1 MKGEIIMGNKRAGII
16 IRKYGTNLILLEQGW
31 GKSLPGTIYDIP
43 KGHCEDGELLEDAAI
58 REAKEEAGITV
69 EQNELTFLGEFPY
82 SKGDTLALF
91 YCEKDFNLE
100 DCKCSS
106 YFENQ
111 YGKEVPEV
119 IAYKLYDFVND
130 ELEDSHIYKSLRGIL
145 ERVFMVIQRY

>member
-1 MKGEIIMGNKRAGII
+1 MGNKRAGII

-43 KGHCEDGELLEDAAI
+43 KGHWEEGELLEDTAI
-58 REAKEEAGITV
+58 REAREEAGIEV

-82 SKGDTLALF
+82 AKGDTLALF
-91 YCEKDFNLE
+91 YCEKKFNVE

-119 IAYKLYDFVND
+119 VAYKLYDFVNED
-130 ELEDSHIYKSLRGIL
+130 IEDSHIYKSLKGIL
-145 ERVFMVIQRY
+145 EKVFMVIQRY